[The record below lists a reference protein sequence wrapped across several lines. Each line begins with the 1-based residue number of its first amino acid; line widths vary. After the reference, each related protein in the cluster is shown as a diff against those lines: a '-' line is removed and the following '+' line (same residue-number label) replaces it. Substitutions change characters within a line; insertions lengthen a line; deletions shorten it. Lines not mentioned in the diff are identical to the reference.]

1 MSVVVDTVLTYLPAK
16 RKTTPSGWTHSMPRV
31 VTITATQQIHVD
43 VEASYKMTAESPITV
58 LTVVTNVAGNRATA
72 HKMRRLLQWLGT
84 ADDVINKVALDVM
97 RENEGVQAQGMS
109 VVLPEFVKQYS
120 YPTRVSY
127 KTGQKIGLKRQ
138 RIKIKI

>member
-1 MSVVVDTVLTYLPAK
+1 
-16 RKTTPSGWTHSMPRV
+16 MPV

-58 LTVVTNVAGNRATA
+58 LTVVTNRWQSGDRRT
-72 HKMRRLLQWLGT
+72 MRRLLQWLGT

-109 VVLPEFVKQYS
+109 VVLI
-120 YPTRVSY
+120 RVCKLS
-127 KTGQKIGLKRQ
+127 
-138 RIKIKI
+138 